1 MSELEFVGKINPRP
15 FISIAKEEEM
25 RIEEIKKRVL
35 KEKLKSMLTEKSKV
49 ESELTYERDIQ
60 EDC

>member
-1 MSELEFVGKINPRP
+1 MSELEFVGKMNPRP

-25 RIEEIKKRVL
+25 RIEEVKKRVL
-35 KEKLKSMLTEKSKV
+35 KEKSKSMLTEKSKV